1 MVKFFPKVFAP
12 SSEPST
18 ALDWAMAV
26 ISPLSN
32 DLFLEEPTM
41 KRRDTVFERLS
52 AQCQKA
58 CPSLVG
64 VMLTSLIV
72 ACGAEPD
79 SRFGSDDANGFRGR
93 DKVVKPPRAYYDSL
107 LADRMQL
114 ANSGMLQKPQDPILW
129 LNFAGATVSK
139 GYDSGQSFLPCK
151 NSATIPQ
158 SQLSFNSQ
166 QEIANMVA
174 GHFSNAGAK
183 VEVTTEQPASGD
195 YTTIHVGGDYGSL
208 GCASSANPAG
218 LAPFDVGNANPSDIG
233 FVFPQSNDLE
243 SLARTIAHEA
253 GHTYGLDHST
263 DPSNLMYPW
272 DLQSAVGFAT
282 SVAGSNG
289 ATIDPATILQSVL
302 GSGVST
308 VAGIPV
314 SPTLPIPTVNLP
326 QVNIPSL
333 PSLPGQ
339 LAGLPGLANFAN
351 LNAIVGSMP
360 AAVSGLIGC
369 VVPAISVNGMPIN
382 VALQNTQG
390 ALGLLTVLMN
400 ASMGQNGGQ
409 FSMLQLVGL
418 ISGYPTMNIAQI
430 ISLAGI
436 SLSATQCLTQLVP
449 VSIPGITA
457 NLPGQLPSGI
467 NIAQILALTNINN
480 PGQLISLI
488 PQYAQVIG
496 LSSQGP
502 NAQAL
507 MTLVLMAV
515 AQQYSTIP

>member
-1 MVKFFPKVFAP
+1 MLSEA
-12 SSEPST
+12 SS
-18 ALDWAMAV
+18 ALEWAMAL
-26 ISPLSN
+26 ISPPSN
-32 DLFLEEPTM
+32 VFFLEEPTM
-41 KRRDTVFERLS
+41 KRRATVFKRIS
-52 AQCQKA
+52 DKFQKA
-58 CPSLVG
+58 RPSLVG
-64 VMLTSLIV
+64 VMLTTLIV
-72 ACGAEPD
+72 GCGAEPD
-79 SRFGSDDANGFRGR
+79 SRFGSDDADGFRGR

-114 ANSGMLQKPQDPILW
+114 ANSGKLQTPQDPILW
-129 LNFAGATVSK
+129 INFAGATVSK
-139 GYDSGQSFLPCK
+139 GYDIGQSFLPCK
-151 NSATIPQ
+151 STATIPP

-166 QEIANMVA
+166 QEIANLVA

-183 VEVTTEQPASGD
+183 VEVTTEQPSTGE
-195 YTTIHVGGDYGSL
+195 YTTIHVGGNYGNL
-208 GCASSANPAG
+208 GCTSSANPAG

-233 FVFPQSNDLE
+233 FVFPQSSDLE

-253 GHTYGLDHST
+253 GHTYGLDHAADQDSI
-263 DPSNLMYPW
+263 MYPW
-272 DLQSAVGFAT
+272 DVPSAVSFAS
-282 SVAGSNG
+282 SVVSSGG
-289 ATIDPATILQSVL
+289 ATIDPATILQTVL
-302 GSGVST
+302 GAGVST

-314 SPTLPIPTVNLP
+314 SPTLPVPAVNLP

-339 LAGLPGLANFAN
+339 FAGLPGLTNFAN
-351 LNAIVGSMP
+351 LNAIMGSMP
-360 AAVSGLIGC
+360 AAISGLVGC

-390 ALGLLTVLMN
+390 ALGLLTVLLN

-418 ISGYPTMNIAQI
+418 ISGYPTMNITQL

-436 SLSATQCLTQLVP
+436 SLSATQCLTQLIP

-457 NLPGQLPSGI
+457 SLPGQLQSGI
-467 NIAQILALTNINN
+467 NVAQILALTNISN
-480 PGQLISLI
+480 PGQLIALI
-488 PQYAQVIG
+488 PQYAQIIG
-496 LSSQGP
+496 LSTQGA
-502 NAQAL
+502 NAQAM